1 MKKKDRE
8 ELISIY
14 EEAHYRAMKRL
25 IDEQN
30 KDKIEE
36 NNKEVLIDRKRYEEV
51 FYILNILFWPWKI
64 SKKFHIN
71 NQVYDGILVFFVSF
85 ILEVSGGIIWCGGII
100 KAFGSIIAQVQ
111 KGLYIQII
119 ESLSLGVLI
128 MVFGSLFFISGK
140 EFSKVTDSNKIYA
153 YSSSLISLI
162 SCLVA
167 LVALVV

>member
-25 IDEQN
+25 IDEHD
-30 KDKIEE
+30 KDEMEE
-36 NNKEVLIDRKRYEEV
+36 DKEKVLEVRKWYEEV
-51 FYILNILFWPWKI
+51 FYLLNVIFCPWRI

-71 NQVYDGILVFFVSF
+71 NQIYDGILVFSVSF
-85 ILEVSGGIIWCGGII
+85 ILEVCGTIIWCGGMV
-100 KAFGSIIAQVQ
+100 KAFRSIIVQVQ